1 MLDKAPIF
9 VDPKKRGK
17 HFHTLNMEEVNVL
30 RSSEDAE
37 YIAKEFDR
45 IFLKLQRLISYQ
57 TLKNNDIKSKLD
69 EDTNNLIKKFL
80 NYVKWKALPRK
91 IKDEQAAFFQDICRF
106 INFFDWDSYFTK
118 IHNSLPKTT
127 EREYNDKTIWEQF
140 FQLSYWRERW
150 LKWMSEWWS
159 CRHRTLFLYNFF
171 NKLKEAWLDLDI
183 KLFRYKNMDDK
194 IANNFPSMRHSWLV
208 VTFQWEDYFVDHDG
222 IQLWWR
228 GEEPIARKLQ
238 PYIDVAKQGVK
249 DDKLADFFEN
259 FKHENMKET
268 DKIIFFDNTDD
279 FISHLEKYP
288 GHKRI
293 SFYSPRWEW
302 ERPDRVDFEFVK
314 NWIWIAINGQWNIFY
329 LKDNNIS
336 KGKFPMNIFDKIT
349 LKKDEKWS
357 HPISKEDK
365 ERFQKM
371 FLLVRDK
378 INTDWL
384 YDNFTSWGKW
394 ESKIIDMGWAKSVFI
409 VKWYEE
415 DKYKK

>member
-1 MLDKAPIF
+1 MP
-9 VDPKKRGK
+9 
-17 HFHTLNMEEVNVL
+17 
-30 RSSEDAE
+30 
-37 YIAKEFDR
+37 
-45 IFLKLQRLISYQ
+45 
-57 TLKNNDIKSKLD
+57 
-69 EDTNNLIKKFL
+69 
-80 NYVKWKALPRK
+80 
-91 IKDEQAAFFQDICRF
+91 
-106 INFFDWDSYFTK
+106 
-118 IHNSLPKTT
+118 
-127 EREYNDKTIWEQF
+127 
-140 FQLSYWRERW
+140 
-150 LKWMSEWWS
+150 EWWS
-159 CRHRTLFLYNFF
+159 CRHRTLLLYNFF

-183 KLFRYKNMDDK
+183 KLFRYKNLDDK

-208 VTFQWEDYFVDHDG
+208 VTFQWEDYFVDHDW

-228 GEEPIARKLQ
+228 WEEPIARKLQ
-238 PYIDVAKQGVK
+238 PYIDVAKQEVK

-268 DKIIFFDNTDD
+268 DKVIFFDNTDD

-288 GHKRI
+288 GYKRI
-293 SFYSPRWEW
+293 SFYLPRWEW

-329 LKDNNIS
+329 LKDNNLS
-336 KGKFPMNIFDKIT
+336 KGKFPMNIFDKIA

-378 INTDWL
+378 INADWL

-394 ESKIIDMGWAKSVFI
+394 ESKFVDMGWTQSVFMI
-409 VKWYEE
+409 QWYEE
-415 DKYKK
+415 KKHK

>member
-91 IKDEQAAFFQDICRF
+91 IKDEQSAFFQDICRF

-118 IHNSLPKTT
+118 IHNSVAKTT
-127 EREYNDKTIWEQF
+127 LKEYNDKTVWEQF
-140 FQLSYWRERW
+140 FQISYWREW
-150 LKWMSEWWS
+150 KEWMPEWWS
-159 CRHRTLFLYNFF
+159 CSYWTVLLYNFF

-183 KLFRYKNMDDK
+183 KLFRYKNLDDK

-208 VTFQWEDYFVDHDG
+208 VTFQWEDYFVDHEG
-222 IQLWWR
+222 IELDKN
-228 GEEPIARKLQ
+228 EPIARKLQ
-238 PYIDVAKQGVK
+238 PYIDLAKNELK
-249 DDKLADFFEN
+249 DDNIAKFFEN

-268 DKIIFFDNTDD
+268 DKIIFFDNVNDL
-279 FISHLEKYP
+279 ISHVEEFPEY
-288 GHKRI
+288 KRI
-293 SFYSPRWEW
+293 AFYIEW
-302 ERPDRVDFEFVK
+302 EDWEKPDKLTYEFIK
-314 NWIWIAINGQWNIFY
+314 NWIWVAVNRSRHIFY
-329 LKDNNIS
+329 LWDNNIS
-336 KGKFPMNIFDKIT
+336 REWFPENITDKIT
-349 LKKDEKWS
+349 LEKDKLWC
-357 HPISKEDK
+357 HPITKEDK
-365 ERFQKM
+365 ELFKK
-371 FLLVRDK
+371 FFKIISDK
-378 INTDWL
+378 IDIKRL

-394 ESKIIDMGWAKSVFI
+394 ESKIVDMGWAQSVFMI
-409 VKWYEE
+409 QWYE
-415 DKYKK
+415 DKKHK